1 MEVAMSIRRLLVPL
15 VALFLLGPGCGGDSS
30 SGGGAS
36 TQASGFLTINA
47 PSDVIK
53 CGACQPFTAT
63 YTKGGA
69 GQTVTPTWRTDNTAV
84 ATIDASGQ
92 LTPIAHGDVTVIA
105 EYQGANAS
113 KLVHVVNDYG
123 ATWYG
128 NYVITR
134 CQATYGA
141 QEVGMCDS
149 DGFAVGNVFPLG
161 LEFQQDRDRVTGTLW
176 LGQLSGPFTGS
187 VASGG
192 NLTGEAK
199 IAWTVQDGVIDVLV
213 SPFSMLRESDRIS
226 DGHFTV
232 LMTIAGDPGT
242 VTFDARIMGLE
253 KASSGRSSLRQA
265 PAVPRSLRDVPRLM
279 RQQ

>member
-1 MEVAMSIRRLLVPL
+1 MAPHRLLVPVL
-15 VALFLLGPGCGGDSS
+15 ALILLGPGCGGSS
-30 SGGGAS
+30 DGGGGS
-36 TQASGFLTINA
+36 LTQPSGFLTINVPA
-47 PSDVIK
+47 DMIK
-53 CGACQPFTAT
+53 AGATQSLTAT
-63 YTKGGA
+63 MTKGGTS
-69 GQTVTPTWRTDNTAV
+69 QTVTPTWRTDNTAV

-92 LTPIAHGDVTVIA
+92 LTAVAHGEVTVIA
-105 EYQGANAS
+105 DHQGMS
-113 KLVHVVNDYG
+113 GTKKVRVLNDYG

-128 NYVITR
+128 DYVVTN
-134 CQATYGA
+134 CKATYGA
-141 QEVGMCDS
+141 EEAGMCDE

-161 LEFQQDRDRVTGTLW
+161 LQFQQDRDRVTGTLW

-253 KASSGRSSLRQA
+253 KASTGRSSLRQA
-265 PAVPRSLRDVPRLM
+265 PAAPRTLRDVPRLM
-279 RQQ
+279 RQM